1 MLYFHKDKDG
11 SDMFFSGKKSSNET
25 KGEINLKEVVSVR
38 VSPVGPGTSG
48 HRGIELESCLS
59 GKVWTIVPEGDAG
72 VFEGWLTVLRDT
84 VGRQNG
90 AMYDRTGDPELRKD
104 VKDVRSSALGTR
116 SKDMFR
122 AEMLD
127 VDAYNVDVREAAV
140 EVDEEDGIAWDVEAV
155 SDDVDDV
162 SSTAGKDEKDVKD
175 VKVCETREASLLA

>member
-11 SDMFFSGKKSSNET
+11 SDMFLSGKNSSNET
-25 KGEINLKEVVSVR
+25 RGEINLKEVVSVR

-90 AMYDRTGDPELRKD
+90 AMYNRTGDPELRKD
-104 VKDVRSSALGTR
+104 VKDVRSSELGAR

-122 AEMLD
+122 VEMLD

-140 EVDEEDGIAWDVEAV
+140 DEEEGIAWDAE
-155 SDDVDDV
+155 DV
-162 SSTAGKDEKDVKD
+162 SED
-175 VKVCETREASLLA
+175 CLLYTSPSPRDS